1 LWRSGYALG
10 SSLENSVAI
19 DGDAIL
25 NPEGL
30 RYADEFVRHKALDA
44 VGDLSL
50 AGAPIIGLYRTYR
63 PGHKL
68 NAMALEALFE
78 HRSAYEI
85 LEAPA
90 PVRARVAGGAHVPAG
105 AAAFAAAD

>member
-1 LWRSGYALG
+1 MWRAGYALG

-44 VGDLSL
+44 VGDLSF
-50 AGAPIIGLYRTYR
+50 AGAPILGLYGPR

-78 HRSAYEI
+78 HRSAYEV

-90 PVRARVAGGAHVPAG
+90 PIRRRMAGGAQCVPAPG
-105 AAAFAAAD
+105 FAPAN